1 MVATISNLGAT
12 NEATIK
18 ILHADT
24 KVFLNKM
31 LSIDMIKVL
40 IYFMGMRNKFITK
53 TLIFTTDDGRYET
66 KWQHII
72 DLYKLDSTIPNVKI
86 LPQLSDYH
94 VLP

>member
-1 MVATISNLGAT
+1 
-12 NEATIK
+12 
-18 ILHADT
+18 
-24 KVFLNKM
+24 
-31 LSIDMIKVL
+31 
-40 IYFMGMRNKFITK
+40 MGMRNKFITK